1 MQKNSLIIP
10 VVFLLIGFIS
20 AYVIFGE
27 PINNNKSVSTIN
39 NEEKTTGIFSTINP
53 FVEKKKNPEFSNPD
67 SSNPEFNDRSERN
80 RLDYFEDEMSQI
92 KQQLKE
98 IEQTLAV
105 IADTA
110 PGSINPVSIT
120 RNRSTSFLPRRL
132 YNLENLIKGGIASP
146 IAEDIVR
153 RKNSVELKRL
163 ELQDRAKRDNYLN
176 TQRYYDELDDINQ
189 QDVNLREE
197 LGDESYDEYLY
208 TSKQNNR
215 IKIASVMLG
224 SAAEQSGIQKGDV
237 VLSYDNKRMFSWQEL
252 KDATTEGQLGEFVS
266 INIYRNGEI
275 YSFSVPRGPLG
286 TQLGATRLEP

>member
-1 MQKNSLIIP
+1 MQKNNLIIP
-10 VVFLLIGFIS
+10 VIFLLIGFIS
-20 AYVIFGE
+20 AYVIFG
-27 PINNNKSVSTIN
+27 PLLNSNDSVSTIN
-39 NEEKTTGIFSTINP
+39 NEKKEVDTLSSINP
-53 FVEKKKNPEFSNPD
+53 FVEKKES
-67 SSNPEFNDRSERN
+67 PEFNNPVFNNELERN
-80 RLDYFEDEMSQI
+80 RLDHFEDEISQI

-105 IADTA
+105 MPDTA
-110 PGSINPVSIT
+110 TSSTNPVNIS
-120 RNRSTSFLPRRL
+120 RNRSPSFLPRRL
-132 YNLENLIKGGIASP
+132 YNLDNLIKGGIAST
-146 IAEDIVR
+146 IAEDIAR
-153 RKNSVELKRL
+153 RKNSVELKKL

-197 LGDESYDEYLY
+197 LGDERYDEYLY

-237 VLSYDNKRMFSWQEL
+237 ILSYDNKRMFTWQEL

-266 INIYRNGEI
+266 ISIYRNGEI
-275 YSFSVPRGPLG
+275 YSFTVPRGPLG
-286 TQLGATRLEP
+286 TQLGSTRLAP

>member
-1 MQKNSLIIP
+1 MHKSSLIIP
-10 VVFLLIGFIS
+10 AVFLLIGFIS
-20 AYVIFGE
+20 AYVIFAE
-27 PINNNKSVSTIN
+27 KTNKNNSVSAIN
-39 NEEKTTGIFSTINP
+39 KEKKVNDIFSSINP
-53 FVEKKKNPEFSNPD
+53 FVEKKENPEYTNPDFSNQLDP
-67 SSNPEFNDRSERN
+67 N
-80 RLDYFEDEMSQI
+80 RLDYFENEISQI
-92 KQQLKE
+92 KQQLKK
-98 IEQTLAV
+98 IEQTLATV
-105 IADTA
+105 PDTA
-110 PGSINPVSIT
+110 TSSINPASIT
-120 RNRSTSFLPRRL
+120 RNRSPSFLPRRL
-132 YNLENLIKGGIASP
+132 YNLDNLIKGGIASS

-153 RKNSVELKRL
+153 RKNSVELKKL

-197 LGDESYDEYLY
+197 LGDESYDDYLY

-237 VLSYDNKRMFSWQEL
+237 ILSYDNKRMFTWQEL

-266 INIYRNGEI
+266 INVYRNGEI

-286 TQLGATRLEP
+286 TQLGSTRLEP

>member
-20 AYVIFGE
+20 AYFIFGS
-27 PINNNKSVSTIN
+27 PLNSNDSASTIN
-39 NEEKTTGIFSTINP
+39 NEKKVTELFSSINP
-53 FVEKKKNPEFSNPD
+53 FAEKRKTPAFSNPD
-67 SSNPEFNDRSERN
+67 FNNPAISNQSAGN
-80 RLDYFEDEMSQI
+80 RLDYFEDEISQI

-98 IEQTLAV
+98 IEQTLSLMP
-105 IADTA
+105 DTA
-110 PGSINPVSIT
+110 AGSTNPASKS
-120 RNRSTSFLPRRL
+120 RNRFSTLLPRRL
-132 YNLENLIKGGIASP
+132 YNFENLLKGGIAST

-153 RKNSVELKRL
+153 RKSSVELKRL

-208 TSKQNNR
+208 ASKQNNR

-224 SAAEQSGIQKGDV
+224 SAAEHSGIQQGDV

-252 KDATTEGQLGEFVS
+252 KDATTEGQLGEFVA
-266 INIYRNGEI
+266 INIVRNGEI
-275 YSFSVPRGPLG
+275 YSFTVPRGPLG
-286 TQLGATRLEP
+286 TQLGTTRLAP